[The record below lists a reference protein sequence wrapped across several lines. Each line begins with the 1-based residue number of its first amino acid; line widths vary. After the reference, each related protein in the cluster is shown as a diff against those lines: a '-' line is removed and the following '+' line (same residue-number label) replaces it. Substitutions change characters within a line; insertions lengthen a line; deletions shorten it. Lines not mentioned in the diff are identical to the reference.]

1 MDKNMPIYAV
11 NLLLAIMRIQSF
23 KDDNYLQFK
32 KSSLPILDM
41 GFMSLMMECVCVFSV
56 SLCVSVLRRCVC
68 WIMGKSVP
76 RLVIYTYEW
85 TAL

>member
-32 KSSLPILDM
+32 KSSLPILDI

-56 SLCVSVLRRCVC
+56 SMCECFEEVCMLNYGQKCVTV
-68 WIMGKSVP
+68 GH
-76 RLVIYTYEW
+76 IYI
-85 TAL
+85 